1 MKCLHCSKGTKV
13 LETRDKKIRVR
24 VCTSGHRFKTKEIYL
39 DHDEPKNNTPTIA
52 KLATPCK
59 NRMDAA

>member
-1 MKCLHCSKGTKV
+1 MKCLHCNKGTKV

-24 VCTSGHRFKTKEIYL
+24 ICSSGHRFKTKEVYL
-39 DHDEPKNNTPTIA
+39 QDEPKNNNQGIA
-52 KLATPCK
+52 KPATLFN

>member
-1 MKCLHCSKGTKV
+1 MKCLYCTKSTKV

-24 VCTSGHRFKTKEIYL
+24 LCTSGHRFKTQEVYL
-39 DHDEPKNNTPTIA
+39 QDEPKNNTQGIA
-52 KLATPCK
+52 KPATLCN

>member
-1 MKCLHCSKGTKV
+1 MKCMYCSKGTKV

-24 VCTSGHRFKTKEIYL
+24 VCTSGHRFKTQEVYL
-39 DHDEPKNNTPTIA
+39 DNDAENNTQGIA
-52 KLATPCK
+52 KLAMPCK

>member
-1 MKCLHCSKGTKV
+1 MYCSKGTKV

-24 VCTSGHRFKTKEIYL
+24 VCTSGHRFKTQEVYL
-39 DHDEPKNNTPTIA
+39 DNDAKNNTPTIA
-52 KLATPCK
+52 KLAMPCK